1 MIISGDCIFYLHTV
15 VESHVYSWLITYR
28 IVTPN
33 AVHSV
38 ANLLRRCCY
47 PLTWLHAD
55 LKLHEIVQERP
66 KIARP
71 RPNVAQNQHRLAN
84 AGASRERRVVRS
96 VRWCS
101 VCVELRMALLYHGL
115 LLEACLHA
123 LAEEELVRGGSGPD
137 K

>member
-1 MIISGDCIFYLHTV
+1 MIISGDCTFYLHTV

-71 RPNVAQNQHRLAN
+71 RPNVAQNQHRLSN
-84 AGASRERRVVRS
+84 VGASRERRVVRS
-96 VRWCS
+96 VRRCS
-101 VCVELRMALLYHGL
+101 VCGTKDGVALPRPAIGGVPY
-115 LLEACLHA
+115 A